1 MIDHPIIRLLR
12 KEADCKKGDMYGH
25 KRIYS
30 FGLLAFALFAALTAG
45 IDENFIAFCVLR
57 ALKGVA
63 AACTIPTA
71 YAIVANTYEGKAR
84 ELAVAGLGAATTLGA
99 IGGTISKTIHS

>member
-1 MIDHPIIRLLR
+1 
-12 KEADCKKGDMYGH
+12 MYGH

-71 YAIVANTYEGKAR
+71 YAIVANTYDGKAR

-99 IGGTISKTIHS
+99 IGGTISKSFHCFGSDDKGMY